1 MQEEN
6 SEYDYERLVED
17 SQTCFHDES
26 EVNQAVTDADFCNPL
41 ENITDNYGSCQM
53 PVLSEQEVDRT
64 LSLNSL
70 TNEEIDARLRQL
82 GEELEERW
90 QKRSNMIK
98 DLENLGPAPSR
109 VEILVDAIAD
119 EFETPA
125 NAIGFVKMLVT
136 KGGLTPQQKIIEVA
150 RIGIHI
156 IGKLIDGVK
165 EIRKREEI
173 VKQQIAVQ
181 GEIVVKTG
189 EVRTL
194 TAAKAENIKVQTGEN
209 IQSRYNCAND
219 SINQAIDKISSN
231 TSEIDIKFS
240 DYENERASNMNQVEE
255 NGFNDEV
262 SSRIG
267 GLHGDVNNL

>member
-17 SQTCFHDES
+17 SQTCFQNES

-41 ENITDNYGSCQM
+41 ETTPDNYGFVQM
-53 PVLSEQEVDRT
+53 PVLSEEEVDRT

-70 TNEEIDARLRQL
+70 TNDEIDARLRQL

-119 EFETPA
+119 EFETPE

-136 KGGLTPQQKIIEVA
+136 KGGLTPQQKIIQVV
-150 RIGIHI
+150 RIGINI

-181 GEIVVKTG
+181 GEIVVKTD
-189 EVRTL
+189 EVKTL
-194 TAAKAENIKVQTGEN
+194 TATKAENIKIQTGEN
-209 IQSRYNCAND
+209 IQSRHNCAKD
-219 SINQAIDKISSN
+219 SINQAVDKISSN
-231 TSEIDIKFS
+231 TSEIDVKFS

-267 GLHGDVNNL
+267 GLLDDINNL